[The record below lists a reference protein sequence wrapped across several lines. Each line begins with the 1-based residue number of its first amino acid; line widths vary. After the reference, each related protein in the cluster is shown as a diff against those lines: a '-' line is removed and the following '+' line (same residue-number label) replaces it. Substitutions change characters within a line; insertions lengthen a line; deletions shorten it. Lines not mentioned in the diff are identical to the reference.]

1 MTTFNKTSAANGQA
15 RFVPFSIRKMAAAGA
30 LMAGMAFA
38 PAAMADW
45 TFGANA
51 GKMMIDASGVDDPTN
66 AGVVIGKEWGVV
78 FGDAAVEAEFTTS
91 IDDGSFLGN
100 DVNVDTQAIYGA
112 IRTAGPVYVIGK
124 LGVLREEVEIGSI
137 SDTDTGM
144 SAGIGVGFSVG
155 LAQLE
160 LQYTVVEE
168 DISYLSVGVR
178 F

>member
-38 PAAMADW
+38 PAALADW

-66 AGVVIGKEWGVV
+66 AGVVIGKEWSVV

-100 DVNVDTQAIYGA
+100 DVNVNTQAVYGA

-137 SDTDTGM
+137 SDSDTGV
-144 SAGIGVGFSVG
+144 SAGIGVGFSIG
-155 LAQLE
+155 LAQME
-160 LQYTVVEE
+160 VQYTVVEE

>member
-15 RFVPFSIRKMAAAGA
+15 RFAPFSIRKMAAAGA

-38 PAAMADW
+38 PAAMADMY
-45 TFGANA
+45 FGVNA
-51 GKMMIDASGVDDPTN
+51 GKMMIDLDGFDDPTN
-66 AGVVIGKEWGVV
+66 AGVLIGNEWGLVA
-78 FGDAAVEAEFTTS
+78 GDLGVEAEFTTS
-91 IDDGSFLGN
+91 IDDGSFWGN
-100 DVNVDTQAIYGA
+100 DVNVNTQAVYGA
-112 IRTAGPVYVIGK
+112 FRTAGPVYVIGK
-124 LGVLREEVEIGSI
+124 VGLLREEVEIGSI
-137 SDTDTGM
+137 SETDTGM
-144 SAGIGVGFSVG
+144 SAGVGVGFSVG